1 MAKRLHSGSS
11 AEVAR
16 GRLRGR
22 VPDLVGSRLPRP
34 YQFPARIQSFQAVA
48 APFPGDATAKLLFD
62 GCGVSIAV
70 KTITFRITLNFLP
83 PWGCRGVRRVTP
95 GGPGSLKRHR
105 ETLAHICVFPK
116 GNREKIDAG
125 VSEKFPPRARRPK
138 PPSRAASAAVVM
150 PGLEQA

>member
-1 MAKRLHSGSS
+1 MAKRLHSGLS

-95 GGPGSLKRHR
+95 GGPGSLKRH
-105 ETLAHICVFPK
+105 
-116 GNREKIDAG
+116 
-125 VSEKFPPRARRPK
+125 
-138 PPSRAASAAVVM
+138 
-150 PGLEQA
+150 